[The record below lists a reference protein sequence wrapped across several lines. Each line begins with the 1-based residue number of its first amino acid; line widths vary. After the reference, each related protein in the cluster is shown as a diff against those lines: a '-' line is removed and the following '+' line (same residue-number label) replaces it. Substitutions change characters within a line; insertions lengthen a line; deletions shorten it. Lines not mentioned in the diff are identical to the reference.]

1 MARTSASLL
10 GAVVLIVSLL
20 WPTAALAG
28 ANPIGSAALSG
39 TSIKSVYVR
48 AARGASPKAPQQV
61 LVALHGMG
69 GNGEAF
75 GRDLVEQ
82 ADQYG
87 WLLVAPTIEYGNWTD
102 PGQVAAE
109 DPKLI
114 RALTD
119 YIDQLPQITGFP
131 IRRQVLLLG
140 HSRGAQLAHRF
151 AEFRPD
157 KVLAVAAL
165 SAGTYTL
172 PQAAGAPGAS
182 LSFPFGIKDLD
193 KYGGKAFDV
202 GSFDDVQFWLGVGGD
217 DTNPNDVPRQWDS
230 LEGTTRVA
238 RAQAFE
244 KAARQLGASA
254 ILKVFGGTKH
264 EFTSE
269 MRTAA
274 CSFLG
279 RAMIPTGMH
288 GGPLVATPV
297 AY

>member
-1 MARTSASLL
+1 MARTLASSL
-10 GAVVLIVSLL
+10 GALALFLSLL
-20 WPTAALAG
+20 WPSTSSAD
-28 ANPIGSAALSG
+28 ANPIGATVLTG
-39 TSIKSVYVR
+39 TPIKSVYVR
-48 AARGASPKAPQQV
+48 AARGASAQAPQQV

-69 GNGEAF
+69 GNGENFA
-75 GRDLVEQ
+75 RDLVDQ

-87 WLLVAPTIEYGNWTD
+87 WLLVAPTIAYGNWTD
-102 PGQVAAE
+102 PAQVASE

-114 RALTD
+114 RALVD
-119 YIDQLPQITGFP
+119 YIDLLPQITGLP
-131 IRRQVLLLG
+131 IRHQLLLLG

-172 PQAAGAPGAS
+172 PESGGVPGAS

-193 KYGGKAFDV
+193 KYGGKAFDA
-202 GSFDDVQFWLGVGGD
+202 GSFDDVQFWLGVGAD
-217 DTNPNDVPRQWDS
+217 DNNAADVPRQWDA
-230 LEGTTRVA
+230 LEGTTRVQ

-244 KAARQLGASA
+244 KAARALGASA

-279 RAMIPTGMH
+279 KAMIRPGIH
-288 GGPLVATPV
+288 GTPIGETPLP
-297 AY
+297 Y